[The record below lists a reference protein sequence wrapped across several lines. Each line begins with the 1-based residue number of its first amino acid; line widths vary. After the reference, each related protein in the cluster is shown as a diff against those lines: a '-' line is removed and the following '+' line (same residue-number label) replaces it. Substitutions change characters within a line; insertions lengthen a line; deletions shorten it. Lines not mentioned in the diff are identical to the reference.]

1 MRRPERRRRSGRDWI
16 VIAALAFVGLLVLAA
31 VFADVI
37 AYQSPYEQDLGGRLE
52 PPVWAG
58 GSWSSPLGTDQLG
71 RDVLIRIIYGARIS
85 LVVAVVA
92 LAVGGGIGLVVGV
105 SAGYFGGWLDRVV
118 MRITD
123 ATFAIPTIF
132 LAIVFAV
139 TLGPS
144 LRTVILA
151 ISAVIWSRFARIMRA
166 EALRVRGS
174 DFVALARAA
183 GCTHLRILV
192 RHILP
197 NVLNTWVVLLSL
209 ELGAVIVVEAILGF
223 LGAGVPPPT
232 PSWGGMIAE
241 GRQYISSA
249 WWLSALPGVTITL
262 VVLSFNVLGD
272 ALRDRL
278 DPRRRQVAMLA

>member
-1 MRRPERRRRSGRDWI
+1 MRRPSSGSGRRRI
-16 VIAALAFVGLLVLAA
+16 VQLALGFIVLLVLVA
-31 VFADVI
+31 VFADLL
-37 AYQSPYEQDLGGRLE
+37 APRSPYDQDIGNRLE
-52 PPVWAG
+52 PPVWNG
-58 GSWSSPLGTDQLG
+58 GTWSAPLGTDELG
-71 RDVLIRIIYGARIS
+71 RDTLVRLMYGARVS
-85 LVVAVVA
+85 LAVAVVA
-92 LAVGGGIGLVVGV
+92 LVIGGGVGLIVGIT
-105 SAGYFGGWLDRVV
+105 AGYFGGWFDRVV

-166 EALRVRGS
+166 EALRVRTLDYIS
-174 DFVALARAA
+174 LARAA
-183 GCTHLRILV
+183 GCGHMRILV
-192 RHILP
+192 RHVVP

-241 GRQYISSA
+241 GREHISSA
-249 WWLSALPGVTITL
+249 WWLSALPGLTITL
-262 VVLSFNVLGD
+262 VVLAFNLLGD
-272 ALRDRL
+272 GLRDRL